1 MLEPLTS
8 TMTSASNLGII
19 GAGLMGTGI
28 AVVFAKA
35 GYNVVLLDTSPER
48 LAEVDTEVRRVL
60 AELVHHSVITEE
72 TSTTVPTRITT
83 AADVSQL
90 SHCDFVLEAVPERLE
105 LKQRVYAELEQHLR
119 ADAIIAS
126 NTSGLMPSAL
136 SMAMTHPERF
146 LVAHFWNPPY
156 AIPLVEVVPSE
167 HTAPHVIDTTLA
179 MLRHCGQEA
188 VLIRKEI
195 PGFIGNRLQYAVL
208 REALAIVQSGA
219 ATPDDVDAV
228 MRSSLGRR
236 YATVGPL
243 ETADLGG
250 LNTFL
255 GIAEQLMPELAKDED
270 VLALIRDHVDKGEIG
285 PRSGQGFYTWTP
297 EHLEQVRGTRDEDL
311 LRRLAEDA
319 RKARSTDE

>member
-1 MLEPLTS
+1 M
-8 TMTSASNLGII
+8 MTSPSHLGIV

-35 GYNVVLLDTSPER
+35 GYNVVLLDTSPDR

-60 AELVHHSVITEE
+60 AELVHHHVITKDA
-72 TSTTVPTRITT
+72 STTVLTKITT
-83 AADVSQL
+83 AADINQL

-105 LKQRVYAELEQHLR
+105 LKQRVYAELEEHLTPN
-119 ADAIIAS
+119 AIIAS

-136 SMAMTHPERF
+136 STAMTHPERF

-156 AIPLVEVVPSE
+156 AVPLVEVVPSE
-167 HTAPHVIDTTLA
+167 RTAPPVIDTTLA
-179 MLRHCGQEA
+179 MLRQCGQTP

-208 REALAIVQSGA
+208 REALAIVRSGA
-219 ATPDDVDAV
+219 ASPADVDAV

-236 YATVGPL
+236 YATTGPL

-297 EHLEQVRGTRDEDL
+297 AHLEKVRGTRDADL
-311 LRRLAEDA
+311 LRRLAEDVREA
-319 RKARSTDE
+319 GTTDE